1 MDDIHKTGKHHY
13 RGNKLV
19 VMLKC
24 DAEPLLGIDISIE
37 SEPPDDDTC
46 LGLYSFE
53 PSAFL
58 LNPDARIDK
67 DIGSNAF
74 KCGSSRLKTS
84 CKRHQKYICSSTQ
97 YTSPTLDIIS
107 RKTHKV
113 MISSHFKIDQLRM
126 HLKES
131 LEELQV
137 CNIYED
143 LVLYMI
149 AAGCVL

>member
-24 DAEPLLGIDISIE
+24 NAELLLGIDISIE

-53 PSAFL
+53 PSSFL

-67 DIGSNAF
+67 DIGSNAC

-84 CKRHQKYICSSTQ
+84 CKIHQKYISSSAQ

-113 MISSHFKIDQLRM
+113 IISSHFKIDQLKM
-126 HLKES
+126 HLKEN